1 MSAVLSMRRER
12 EKFAFADRLA
22 AIERMLKRGSV
33 GEPEKLLAKLLTA
46 DEVAELLGLKLGT
59 IRTGRASPTTSR
71 RSRPTSQRCVGSS
84 AGASARWNRRFAATR
99 RSRTCA
105 AEFRGVE
112 RSASMLARR
121 LRL

>member
-59 IRTGRASPTTSR
+59 IRNMTSR
-71 RSRPTSQRCVGSS
+71 RELPCVHLGKR
-84 AGASARWNRRFAATR
+84 AVRYRLADILALIEARSVAA
-99 RSRTCA
+99 
-105 AEFRGVE
+105 
-112 RSASMLARR
+112 LA
-121 LRL
+121 